1 MPPRYTIR
9 QVVGTYRRKA
19 FGTCNDDGTPRRPAY
34 PPDAIA
40 AFYGMLELAEEQPR
54 RGHFESERLLRVLL
68 EGPNGRGRR
77 FARQVPFLITQ
88 GDLVPAD
95 LGGLDVE
102 GWQILQEGD
111 TTIADRVA
119 RFRSRQRADPAFH
132 DPLTGAQRTALYRLR
147 QRVFERDSFTCRY
160 CGTADSPR
168 EWLIAEHVIPDGPTT
183 EENLVTAC
191 RGCNKRKGGR
201 TPEEAGMPLLP
212 VTPRDGDVTLPDAVT
227 RDVTGDAWNVT
238 GETVT
243 PRTGDVR
250 APRRAR
256 NAVATA
262 TRLDGY
268 EAREARATTWFD
280 GETPEGPALSWL
292 AEHGAALA
300 PDGNGLHVKL
310 ARLVEIHGAREVV
323 ATFETIAPDCT
334 EARQFVLGAD
344 NLLNRIP
351 AAPKAPDSEEQASSR
366 RSDRERAS
374 LRAEQARRAAM
385 LAADEAPA

>member
-19 FGTCNDDGTPRRPAY
+19 FGTCNDDGSPRRPAY

-119 RFRSRQRADPAFH
+119 RFRSRRRNAPANAGANG
-132 DPLTGAQRTALYRLR
+132 TGN
-147 QRVFERDSFTCRY
+147 
-160 CGTADSPR
+160 
-168 EWLIAEHVIPDGPTT
+168 AE
-183 EENLVTAC
+183 VTAPV
-191 RGCNKRKGGR
+191 
-201 TPEEAGMPLLP
+201 TPEE
-212 VTPRDGDVTLPDAVT
+212 TDG
-227 RDVTGDAWNVT
+227 
-238 GETVT
+238 

-280 GETPEGPALSWL
+280 GETPEGPALNWL

-310 ARLVEIHGAREVV
+310 TRLVEIHGAREVV

-351 AAPKAPDSEEQASSR
+351 AAPKAPDSEEQASRS
-366 RSDRERAS
+366 RSDQERAS